1 MFVSLFQIRRQHIFD
16 PFHECADLARQIAPI
31 WMDLGAKYTE
41 HVAGTTSARDVFDAA
56 QNAAK
61 A

>member
-1 MFVSLFQIRRQHIFD
+1 
-16 PFHECADLARQIAPI
+16 
-31 WMDLGAKYTE
+31 MDLGAEDTE
-41 HVAGTTSARDVFDAA
+41 HVAGTTSARDVFVAA